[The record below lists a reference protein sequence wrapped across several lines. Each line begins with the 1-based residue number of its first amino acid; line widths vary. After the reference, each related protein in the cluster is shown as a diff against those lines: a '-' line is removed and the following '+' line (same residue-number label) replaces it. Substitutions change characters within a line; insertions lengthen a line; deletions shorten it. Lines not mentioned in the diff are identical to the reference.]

1 MALGL
6 VYVPR
11 RWFERTEIPATMN
24 YRNDLNQFAVYTI
37 HNAVVVI
44 EEFSNRLFI
53 GLGHGTAE
61 SWKIRQ
67 LFNRKYYSFDE
78 AAGIDLRVFGNVTV

>member
-1 MALGL
+1 MAL

-24 YRNDLNQFAVYTI
+24 YRNDLNQFTVDTI
-37 HNAVVVI
+37 NNALTMI
-44 EEFSNRLFI
+44 KKFSNRLLL
-53 GLGHGTAE
+53 GLGHLAAE

-67 LFNRKYYSFDE
+67 LSTARIIRSTE
-78 AAGIDLRVFGNVTV
+78 LLA